1 MFKVMIPSLM
11 LASIALAQPRDLAP
25 RAGGMLHACVSMFQ
39 APQQFMAPEDVGHL
53 TQPPVGTFT
62 SALGMSCTN

>member
-39 APQQFMAPEDVGHL
+39 APQQFMAPRTRAMPHRRSQVRL
-53 TQPPVGTFT
+53 PQRSV
-62 SALGMSCTN
+62 